1 MDECRRTPAGGRAD
15 DVHAVPGDH
24 ADLRGLRRPD
34 APRGG
39 GLRHVRRGLY
49 DAAKQANIS
58 GTIVHKATIDK
69 NAEKTSTRFA
79 KSWGGGILKG
89 IIYLIWII
97 WSRHERSA
105 TAPPRR
111 GGREKRGQKR
121 RW

>member
-79 KSWGGGILKG
+79 KSWGGGILK
-89 IIYLIWII
+89 
-97 WSRHERSA
+97 
-105 TAPPRR
+105 TFT
-111 GGREKRGQKR
+111 GGRFLPVFEPRPFSSSFPVANLPR
-121 RW
+121 IA